1 MADVARANREEIAS
15 LRVAPVP
22 VSSEDVEKWLRAADA
37 DGAIADFSLPHCLVS
52 ADRLRMRQVFD
63 NVVANS
69 RKYAGT
75 PIEVTAGVDE
85 HFLLI
90 VVRVV
95 ARGPGDPVPGHLPG
109 VLGVLG
115 GQRHEAEQ
123 GEYVGL
129 VNGDDPGHI
138 VEDLA
143 DAVDVAGEE
152 PGRAG
157 PRNAALGGEPG
168 RGGEVVERHQRGE
181 AVLVAGVDH
190 VAVVEEL
197 GAGEAALDR
206 LDAGPLDG
214 EAVGVQPSLGRQA
227 DVLAVAVVG
236 VAGVA
241 GALLEH
247 RVARTGRVLGG
258 PEVRGEVVA
267 LDLMGGRGGSPEE
280 IFAQDGHGSASFV
293 VEGLG

>member
-1 MADVARANREEIAS
+1 MHGDNGGGHLRGRGGQRGTGIGGPVIVPGLGPVADPVA
-15 LRVAPVP
+15 VPGPV
-22 VSSEDVEKWLRAADA
+22 V
-37 DGAIADFSLPHCLVS
+37 
-52 ADRLRMRQVFD
+52 
-63 NVVANS
+63 
-69 RKYAGT
+69 
-75 PIEVTAGVDE
+75 
-85 HFLLI
+85 LLI
-90 VVRVV
+90 V
-95 ARGPGDPVPGHLPG
+95 ARGPGDPVPGRLPG

-129 VNGDDPGHI
+129 VDGDDPGHV

-280 IFAQDGHGSASFV
+280 IFAQDGHDSASFV